1 MVIFNSYV
9 SLPEGKPHTKPVPWP
24 HLAAGRNI
32 LRCQH
37 GSIGRGLIAIG
48 FHLAAQPGKNWKP
61 LGNLTWCKKKHYQSH
76 RHVNHSDIIGGGS
89 PCYPSW
95 LPASKTDSENGP
107 VPSSH
112 PSHAWWSPCQT
123 GRWPQKWS
131 NMISA
136 AKSWSLA
143 AKMKIFG
150 GLQNVI
156 I

>member
-1 MVIFNSYV
+1 LV
-9 SLPEGKPHTKPVPWP
+9 
-24 HLAAGRNI
+24 
-32 LRCQH
+32 
-37 GSIGRGLIAIG
+37 
-48 FHLAAQPGKNWKP
+48 
-61 LGNLTWCKKKHYQSH
+61 KKKHYQSH
-76 RHVNHSDIIGGGS
+76 RHVNICKSLRHNRGGS

-95 LPASKTDSENGP
+95 LPESKTDSETGP

-123 GRWPQKWS
+123 GRWSQKWS

-136 AKSWSLA
+136 AKSWSSA

-156 I
+156 S